1 VSIEQHGDRRLRMG
15 WLPAGLVAVV
25 VAVLLGTMIGPAG
38 PVWWRVPLALLDH
51 LPLVSVDSG
60 VSEREWSIIWNI
72 RMPRVVLAGLVGAML
87 SVGGASYQGVFRN
100 PLVDPYLLG
109 AAAGAGLGA
118 TLMIATWGDVGA
130 DWPVDP
136 VPAVAFAFALAAVA
150 ITYLVGA
157 SFGGLRTTSTLVL
170 AGVAMVSLLTAIQTF
185 VLQRNSDVVRE
196 VYNWILGRLST
207 ATWDD
212 VRLVL
217 PYVALSSIVL
227 FLHRRHL
234 DLLRIGDDEAV
245 ALGVPVT
252 RVRLV
257 VVIAATLGTAA
268 VVAVSGLIGFV
279 GLVVPHMVRL
289 VAGASYRRLL
299 PLTLAF
305 GAAFLILADIPGR
318 TLTAPSELPI
328 GVVTAFVGAPFFIVL
343 LRTRDIAR

>member
-1 VSIEQHGDRRLRMG
+1 MSLG
-15 WLPAGLVAVV
+15 WFPVAT
-25 VAVLLGTMIGPAG
+25 VAVLLAVLLGAMIGPAG

-51 LPLVSVDSG
+51 LPVISVDSG
-60 VSEREWSIIWNI
+60 VNEREWSIIWDI

-87 SVGGASYQGVFRN
+87 SIGGASYQGVFRN

-118 TLMIATWGDVGA
+118 TLMIAIWGDVGA
-130 DWPVDP
+130 DWIIDP
-136 VPAVAFAFALAAVA
+136 VPAVAFVFALGAVA
-150 ITYLVGA
+150 LTYLVGA
-157 SFGGLRTTSTLVL
+157 SFGGLRSSSTLVL

-185 VLQRNSDVVRE
+185 VLQRNSEVVRE

-207 ATWDD
+207 ASWSE

-217 PYVALSSIVL
+217 PYVVVSTTVL
-227 FLHRRHL
+227 LFHRRHL
-234 DLLRIGDDEAV
+234 DLLRVGDDEAV
-245 ALGVPVT
+245 TLGLPVL

-279 GLVVPHMVRL
+279 GLVVPHIVRL
-289 VAGASYRRLL
+289 LAGASYRRLL
-299 PLTLAF
+299 PLTVMF
-305 GAAFLILADIPGR
+305 GAVFLILADIPGR

-343 LRTRDIAR
+343 LRTREIAK